1 MSAVSIRLTPAP
13 RQMSICCRAALTS
26 RLPTGLAQP
35 VPPNPIVP
43 RVTVD
48 TFRPDRPSCLYS
60 MPVLLCI
67 VAGWCAPDTRYAA
80 PFGGTHVH
88 VGCLCDTHVAT
99 WVSPRELTYTREFRQ
114 RAGAVGR
121 GRSPSGPYPRD

>member
-67 VAGWCAPDTRYAA
+67 VAGWWAPDTRYAA
-80 PFGGTHVH
+80 PPGGTHVH
-88 VGCLCDTHVAT
+88 LGASAIPTLQPGYRRGN
-99 WVSPRELTYTREFRQ
+99 SRTREFRQ

-121 GRSPSGPYPRD
+121 